1 MTMTA
6 DLTALFDDETTP
18 LLRRLGQRAR
28 GAGADAAPDPVD
40 TEIRQQ
46 VWSALTGL
54 GALSGLRAPA
64 EPETFARLLDV
75 ADLMGAALYQSPFP
89 DTVAAADLLGVS
101 GKTALLDGITENG
114 RTVALALRTNGTD
127 QPASPAPW
135 QVSPDGTTVTAVRK
149 FVGFAAD
156 VDDLLVLGTANG
168 RVRAGLVAVDQPGVR
183 VRRQDDVAAGD
194 LYAVTLESAVVT
206 GGVFDVDDDYP
217 DVLARAR
224 VRHGA
229 YLIGAAKAAVRLTGA
244 YLRSR
249 NAFGAPLAKSTV
261 LAHRLAGLAA
271 EAEAVR
277 ALADAAAERGP
288 DARTGARIALLAGEV
303 VRRSAEES
311 VHLHGAFGM
320 TDRCDAQLFYR
331 RALIDG
337 QWYGTAT
344 ALRAELAAALAL
356 S

>member
-1 MTMTA
+1 MTA

-40 TEIRQQ
+40 TETRQQ

-89 DTVAAADLLGVS
+89 DTVTAADLLGVS
-101 GKTALLDGITENG
+101 GKTVLRDGITEHG
-114 RTVALALRTNGTD
+114 RTVALAPRAHGTD
-127 QPASPAPW
+127 HPASPAPW

-149 FVGFAAD
+149 FVGFAAE

-168 RVRAGLVAVDQPGVR
+168 RVLAGLVAVDQPGVR
-183 VRRQDDVAAGD
+183 ARRQDDVAAGD

-206 GGVFDVDDDYP
+206 DGVFDVDYP
-217 DVLARAR
+217 GVLARAR

-229 YLIGAAKAAVRLTGA
+229 YLIGAARAAVRLTGA

-277 ALADAAAERGP
+277 ALADTAAEQGA
-288 DARTGARIALLAGEV
+288 DARAGARIALLAGEV
-303 VRRSAEES
+303 VRRSAEEA

-331 RALIDG
+331 RALVDG

-344 ALRAELAAALAL
+344 ALRAELAAALARR
-356 S
+356 